1 MKDSFKI
8 IYLGKCENPYLEPSD
23 DSDVLSGKY
32 RDTYL
37 EPSDDKSLTWEVQDC
52 LSKTQGKKY
61 YYGSV

>member
-37 EPSDDKSLTWEVQDC
+37 EPSDDKSLTWEV
-52 LSKTQGKKY
+52 
-61 YYGSV
+61 